1 MTSHRHDPASGR
13 ATTGTTERAN
23 TFPWPPVLF
32 VAAVLAA
39 IVLNR
44 VAPLGWPGL
53 DDLAARAIGMAFG
66 IAGVV
71 LIVSAIWTLRAHD
84 TTVMPDGTSTALVTS
99 GPYWRFRNPIYLGEV
114 FVMFGLA
121 ELSKNIWFVIAA
133 FAFAA
138 LVTQLQI
145 LAEERHLEARFGDTY
160 RDYVKRSRRW
170 I

>member
-1 MTSHRHDPASGR
+1 MTSQPNDPASDPGR
-13 ATTGTTERAN
+13 SVSTERAN

-32 VAAVLAA
+32 VAAILAA
-39 IVLNR
+39 LALDR
-44 VAPLGWPGL
+44 LAPLGWPGL

-114 FVMFGLA
+114 FIMFGLA
-121 ELSKNIWFVIAA
+121 ELTKNIWFVVAA
-133 FAFAA
+133 FAFAG

-145 LAEERHLEARFGDTY
+145 LAEERHLEARFGDVY